1 MCALRNIK
9 KDPGDADM
17 IVEAWAS
24 YNAFWAN
31 AEKKKPTFF
40 QGYDWRNWDTGGD
53 RDAFMPAVIL
63 ADAKRV
69 LDDALAPLLAYLE
82 PDTDDSRPDM
92 VEDKL
97 TFAMTQ
103 LGEFE
108 ARLNGCKGAH
118 KEKAASERS

>member
-1 MCALRNIK
+1 MK
-9 KDPGDADM
+9 VKTGPGDADM
-17 IVEAWAS
+17 IVKAWER

-31 AEKKKPTFF
+31 TENTKPTFF
-40 QGYDWRNWDTGGD
+40 QGYHWRNWDTGGD
-53 RDAFMPAVIL
+53 RNAFMHAVIL
-63 ADAKRV
+63 ADATRV

-82 PDTDDSRPDM
+82 PDTNDIRPDM
-92 VEDKL
+92 EDKL
-97 TFAMTQ
+97 LSAMTQ